1 MKKGWIQVSRGGFI
15 TLLGLLLTIV
25 IISIIW
31 YMLFNVYFKKSVL
44 DKETEEFFSEEGLD
58 NSSHKAIL
66 DSTRKA
72 VQDYNESVLRRE
84 KEIEN
89 MR

>member
-31 YMLFNVYFKKSVL
+31 YMLFNVYLKKPVL
-44 DKETEEFFSEEGLD
+44 DKETEELLSEEGLD
-58 NSSHKAIL
+58 DSSHKAIL
-66 DSTRKA
+66 DSTRKS
-72 VQDYNESVLRRE
+72 VQDYNENLLRRE
-84 KEIEN
+84 KIIED